1 MAIDATSGFTLGGLD
16 SAPGGNSARIALLQ
30 FTLEFNAAV
39 DIGYTVREDGVV
51 TTAVG
56 TGAATAD
63 LTMTT
68 GGGFTLKQT
77 VGDAAADVKAEYIV
91 SFGDIA
97 ETYATMGADTTQNIT
112 VVGAHVS
119 VGADLGGATGDPLV
133 YDVDAVCPVAV
144 SAFSGNSFTFSV
156 GHPATVSDGAA
167 DLNDFTAGTTDLV
180 VSIVAFLQPTN

>member
-30 FTLEFNAAV
+30 FTLEFNAAT

-77 VGDAAADVKAEYIV
+77 VGSATADMKAEYIV
-91 SFGDIA
+91 SFGDTNI
-97 ETYATMGADTTQNIT
+97 TYATMGADTTQNIT
-112 VVGAHVS
+112 VVGAQVS
-119 VGADLGGATGDPLV
+119 VGADLGGGT
-133 YDVDAVCPVAV
+133 DVDAVCPVAV

-167 DLNDFTAGTTDLV
+167 DLNDFTAGTTDLI